1 MTGLDARVR
10 AASAMEGPMKDP
22 IQQFAEWFREAEAA
36 VPVDPNAMVLSTV
49 GPDGRP
55 SSRIVLLKGFDDA
68 GFVFYG
74 NLDSRKFRELRA
86 HPWAALN
93 FHWKDLERQVRIEG
107 RVTQVSDQE
116 ADAYFATRARGSQI
130 GAWASRQS
138 EPLASRAVLEAAVKD
153 VDARYAGRDVPRP
166 AHWSGFR
173 LEPDRIE
180 FWKSGQFR
188 LHDREVFRR
197 ASAGAPWTVERLYP

>member
-1 MTGLDARVR
+1 
-10 AASAMEGPMKDP
+10 MEGLMADP
-22 IQQFAEWFREAEAA
+22 FQQFADWFREAEVA

-49 GPDGRP
+49 GPEGRP
-55 SSRIVLLKGFDDA
+55 SARVVLLKGFDRD

-74 NLDSRKFRELRA
+74 NLESRKFRQLRA
-86 HPWAALN
+86 NPWAAIT
-93 FHWKDLERQVRIEG
+93 FHWKPLEMQVRIEG

-130 GAWASRQS
+130 GAWASKQS
-138 EPLASRAVLEAAVKD
+138 DPLPSRALLEAAVQE
-153 VDARYAGRDVPRP
+153 VEARYAGREVPRP
-166 AHWSGFR
+166 PHWSGFR

-188 LHDREVFRR
+188 LHDRHVFRR
-197 ASAGAPWTVERLYP
+197 ASPDAAWTEEWLYP

>member
-1 MTGLDARVR
+1 
-10 AASAMEGPMKDP
+10 MKDP
-22 IQQFAEWFREAEAA
+22 IQQFAEWFREAEVA

-55 SSRIVLLKGFDDA
+55 SSRVVLLKGFDDA

-74 NLDSRKFRELRA
+74 HLDSRKFRELRA

-93 FHWKDLERQVRIEG
+93 FHWKPLERQVRIEG

-138 EPLASRAVLEAAVKD
+138 EPLASRAALEAAVKD

-180 FWKSGQFR
+180 FWKSGPFR

-197 ASAGAPWTVERLYP
+197 ASAGAAWTVELLYP

>member
-1 MTGLDARVR
+1 
-10 AASAMEGPMKDP
+10 MEGRMTDP
-22 IQQFAEWFREAEAA
+22 FEQFAEWFREAEAA

-49 GPDGRP
+49 GADGRP
-55 SSRIVLLKGFDDA
+55 SSRVVLLKGFDHG

-74 NLDSRKFRELRA
+74 NLESRKFRELRA

-93 FHWKDLERQVRIEG
+93 FHWKPLEKQVRIEG
-107 RVTQVSDQE
+107 RVTPVANDE

-138 EPLASRAVLEAAVKD
+138 EPLSSRALLEATVKE
-153 VDARYAGRDVPRP
+153 VEARYAGKDVPRP
-166 AHWSGFR
+166 PHWSGFR
-173 LEPDRIE
+173 LAPDRIE

-197 ASAGAPWTVERLYP
+197 ASADAPWTVERLYP

>member
-1 MTGLDARVR
+1 MT
-10 AASAMEGPMKDP
+10 DP
-22 IQQFAEWFREAEAA
+22 FEQFAEWFREAEVA

-49 GPDGRP
+49 GVKGRP
-55 SSRIVLLKGFDDA
+55 SSRVVLLKGFDHD

-74 NLDSRKFRELRA
+74 NLESRKFRELRA

-93 FHWKDLERQVRIEG
+93 FHWKPLERQVRIEG
-107 RVTQVSDQE
+107 GVTQVSDQE
-116 ADAYFATRARGSQI
+116 ADAYFATRPRGSQI

-138 EPLASRAVLEAAVKD
+138 DPLPSRAVLEAAVEE
-153 VDARYAGRDVPRP
+153 VEARFAGKDVPRP
-166 AHWSGFR
+166 PYWSGFR
-173 LEPDRIE
+173 LAPDRIE

-197 ASAGAPWTVERLYP
+197 NSADGPWTVERLYP

>member
-1 MTGLDARVR
+1 MQGRMT
-10 AASAMEGPMKDP
+10 DP
-22 IQQFAEWFREAEAA
+22 FEQFAEWFREAQAA

-49 GPDGRP
+49 GAEGRP
-55 SSRIVLLKGFDDA
+55 SSRVVLLKDFDHE

-74 NLDSRKFRELRA
+74 NLESRKFRELRA

-93 FHWKDLERQVRIEG
+93 FHWKPLEKQVRIEG
-107 RVTQVSDQE
+107 GVTQVADQE
-116 ADAYFATRARGSQI
+116 ADAYFATRPRGSQI

-138 EPLASRAVLEAAVKD
+138 EPLPSRAVLEAAVNE
-153 VDARYAGRDVPRP
+153 VEARYPGKDVPRP
-166 AHWSGFR
+166 PYWSGFR
-173 LEPDRIE
+173 LAPDRIE

-197 ASAGAPWTVERLYP
+197 TSADAPWTVERLYP

>member
-1 MTGLDARVR
+1 
-10 AASAMEGPMKDP
+10 MKDP
-22 IQQFAEWFREAEAA
+22 IQQFAEWFHEAEVA
-36 VPVDPNAMVLSTV
+36 VSVDPNAMVLSTV
-49 GPDGRP
+49 GADGRP
-55 SSRIVLLKGFDDA
+55 SSRVVLLKGFDDE

-74 NLDSRKFRELRA
+74 NLESRKFRQLRT

-93 FHWKDLERQVRIEG
+93 FHWKPLERQVRIEG
-107 RVTQVSDQE
+107 RVTPVSDEE

-138 EPLASRAVLEAAVKD
+138 EPLASRAELEAAVKD

-166 AHWSGFR
+166 PHWSGFR

-180 FWKSGQFR
+180 FWKAGQFR

-197 ASAGAPWTVERLYP
+197 TSPSAPWTVERLYP